1 MGVSALPTAFYGSD
15 GFMLI
20 AAALVFIMTPGLAL
34 FYGGMVN
41 KKNAVTMMMQN
52 FFSAGWT
59 TIVWVFFGFSLAFGP
74 NLKGLIGSGHY
85 FFLTH
90 ITPSTLFPGNH
101 VISLYT
107 FMIYQLMFAI
117 ITPVLMTGAF
127 ADRMRFKAFIIFTTL
142 WLFFVYFPFAHWLWG
157 GGFLA
162 KWGVEDFAGGIVVHT
177 SAGFGALAAIF
188 YLGHRKH
195 IKPGN
200 HSIPLVLI
208 GTALLWF
215 GWFGFNAGSALRV
228 SVDTNVAFV
237 NTMEAAAFAAIV
249 WMFIDYWK
257 TGRWSALGFMAGSIA
272 GLATVTPTAGFINPQ
287 AAMVVGIVSAIVC
300 HAAVD
305 FVHKKGWDDSLDV
318 WGVHGI
324 GGFSGIILL
333 GIFGDAAVYGS
344 NGLIYGG
351 AAFFGKQVA
360 AAVFCAI
367 YAFVVTYILIW
378 ITDKITSVR
387 VPEGAEETGLD
398 AYEWAEATYGEA

>member
-1 MGVSALPTAFYGSD
+1 MFSPGSD

-41 KKNAVTMMMQN
+41 RKNAVTMMMQN

-59 TIVWVFFGFSLAFGP
+59 TIIWVLFGFSLAFGP
-74 NLKGLIGSGHY
+74 DVKGIIGNAHY
-85 FFLTH
+85 FFLNN
-90 ITPSTLFPGNH
+90 ITPKTLYPGNH

-107 FMIYQLMFAI
+107 FMVYQLMFAI

-127 ADRMRFKAFIIFTTL
+127 ADRMRFKAFILFTTL

-157 GGFLA
+157 GGFLQ

-177 SAGFGALAAIF
+177 SAGFGALAVVA
-188 YLGHRKH
+188 YLGARKYV
-195 IKPGN
+195 KEGN
-200 HSIPLVLI
+200 HSLPLILI

-228 SVDTNVAFV
+228 DVDTNVAFV
-237 NTMEAAAFAAIV
+237 NTMEAAAFAAV
-249 WMFIDYWK
+249 TWMFIDYWK
-257 TGRWSALGFMAGSIA
+257 SGKWSAIGFMTGSIA
-272 GLATVTPTAGFINPQ
+272 GLATVTPTAGFISPQ
-287 AAMVVGIVSAIVC
+287 AAMIVGVVSAIIC
-300 HAAVD
+300 HLAVD
-305 FVHKKGWDDSLDV
+305 FKNRRGWDDALDV

-333 GIFGDAAVYGS
+333 GIFGNAAIFGS
-344 NGLIYGG
+344 NGLIHGN
-351 AAFFGKQVA
+351 ATFFIKQVV
-360 AAVFCAI
+360 AAVGCAV

-378 ITDKITSVR
+378 ITDRITPVR
-387 VPEGAEETGLD
+387 VPEEAEKSGLD
-398 AYEWAEATYGEA
+398 AYEWAESTYVDA

>member
-1 MGVSALPTAFYGSD
+1 MFSPGSD

-59 TIVWVFFGFSLAFGP
+59 TIIWVLFGFSLAFGP
-74 NLKGLIGSGHY
+74 DVKGIIGNAHY
-85 FFLTH
+85 FFLNN
-90 ITPSTLFPGNH
+90 ITPQTLFPGNH
-101 VISLYT
+101 VISMLT

-127 ADRMRFKAFIIFTTL
+127 ADRMRFKAFIVFMTL
-142 WLFFVYFPFAHWLWG
+142 WLFLVYFPFAHWLWG

-177 SAGFGALAAIF
+177 SAGFGALAVVF
-188 YLGHRKH
+188 YLGARKY
-195 IKPGN
+195 IKEGN
-200 HSIPLVLI
+200 HSLPLVLI

-228 SVDTNVAFV
+228 DVDTNVAFV
-237 NTMEAAAFAAIV
+237 NTMEAAAFAAV
-249 WMFIDYWK
+249 TWMFIDYWR
-257 TGRWSALGFMAGSIA
+257 TGKWSALGFMTGSIA
-272 GLATVTPTAGFINPQ
+272 GLATVTPTAGFISPQ
-287 AAMVVGIVSAIVC
+287 AAMIVGVVSAIIC
-300 HAAVD
+300 HLAVD
-305 FVHKKGWDDSLDV
+305 FKNKRGWDDSLDV

-333 GIFGDAAVYGS
+333 GIFGNAAIYGS
-344 NGLIYGG
+344 NGLIHGNPT
-351 AAFFGKQVA
+351 FFFKQVV

-378 ITDKITSVR
+378 ITDRITPVR
-387 VPEGAEETGLD
+387 VPEEAEKTGLD
-398 AYEWAEATYGEA
+398 AYEWAEATYVDA